1 LKFFDKAN
9 LIETLIAKPLKDKK
23 GQLFISTHNLD
34 FLKYLKRVSVNKI
47 QGDKEKKDI
56 AHFLI
61 EKNHVSSQI
70 VKMPNYLTKYI
81 TEFNYLFEQIYKCS
95 KLNNESSNTDE
106 FLGYSFG
113 NNLRKFLETF
123 LFFKYP
129 NNLAQDEKIKH
140 FFGSDQ
146 YQSIANTVIIRLT
159 NELSHLEE
167 SAERALRPIDFAEIP
182 RLATV
187 ILEKIKES
195 DRNQYNALLKSIGV
209 SET

>member
-1 LKFFDKAN
+1 
-9 LIETLIAKPLKDKK
+9 LIETLIAKPLKKKK

-34 FLKYLKRVSVNKI
+34 FLKYLKRVSVNRIKI

-95 KLNNESSNTDE
+95 QLKSESSEEDQ
-106 FLGYSFG
+106 LLAYSFG
-113 NNLRKFLETF
+113 NNLRKFLEAF

-129 NNLAQDEKIKH
+129 NNNDQDNKIKD
-140 FFGSDQ
+140 FFGNDQ
-146 YQSIANTVIIRLT
+146 CITNTVIFRLT

-182 RLATV
+182 RLATF
-187 ILEKIKES
+187 ILKKIKES
-195 DRNQYNALLKSIGV
+195 DKSQYDALLKSIDV